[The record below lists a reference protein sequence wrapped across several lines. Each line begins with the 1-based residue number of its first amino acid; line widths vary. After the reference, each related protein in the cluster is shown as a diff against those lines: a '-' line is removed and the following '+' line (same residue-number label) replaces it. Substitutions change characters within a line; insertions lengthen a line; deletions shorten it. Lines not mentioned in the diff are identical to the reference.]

1 MTDGTGSRHA
11 ACSKGCGQRNENRS
25 PPFEALHGGLK
36 LAARF
41 VYNPRLAVCLIRI
54 TGLAAT
60 GH

>member
-1 MTDGTGSRHA
+1 MTDGRGRRCA
-11 ACSKGCGQRNENRS
+11 ACSKGCDKRNENRA
-25 PPFEALHGGLK
+25 PPFETLHGGLK
-36 LAARF
+36 LASRF